1 MALPPIVTATLQS
14 AALSGTSNILAQV
27 LTAYQTDK
35 QLVIDWVPVFQ
46 FIIFTLLS
54 TPPNFLWWVSQRAL
68 VFHHRGSLFY
78 LHARYASYPRPSS
91 LTHPRQGFLE
101 ESFPAYHVSPTKK
114 AIASAAA
121 NDDKALDRE
130 AREDQLVE
138 PKLNIRNTLIKLVLD
153 QTVGAALNTLAFS
166 MFMHSIQTA
175 MVRPEH
181 LAAAQHSGTFLFS
194 RGAIDYSN
202 VDWQS
207 VVHKSQ
213 LEFVPIFIAG
223 LKLWPM
229 VSLVNFA
236 FIKSIEGR
244 NLVGSLAG
252 VAWGIYMSLVA
263 AR

>member
-27 LTAYQTDK
+27 LTAYQTDQ

-46 FIIFTLLS
+46 FIIFTILS
-54 TPPNFLWWVSQRAL
+54 TPPNFLW
-68 VFHHRGSLFY
+68 
-78 LHARYASYPRPSS
+78 
-91 LTHPRQGFLE
+91 QGFLE
-101 ESFPAYHVSPTKK
+101 ESFPAYHISPTKK

-121 NDDKALDRE
+121 NNEKELDRE

-138 PKLNIRNTLIKLVLD
+138 PKLNIRNTLIKLFLD

-166 MFMHSIQTA
+166 MFMHSIKIA
-175 MVRPEH
+175 MIRPEH

-202 VDWQS
+202 VDWRS

-223 LKLWPM
+223 LKLWPV